1 MKRLTKMK
9 KNFIEE
15 LRWRGMLH
23 DAMPGTE
30 EQLNKEMTVGY
41 IGFDPTADSIHIG
54 NLATLMML
62 KHLQMAG
69 HKPVAL
75 VGGATGMVGDPSGKS
90 AERNLLDVKTLRHN
104 EQAIGKQL
112 AKFLD
117 FDCGENSAELLNNY
131 DWFGQMNF
139 LEFLRDVGKHLTIN
153 YMTAK
158 DSVKKRLESG
168 LSFTEFSYQLLQGY
182 DFFWL
187 NKNKNCKIQMG
198 GSDQWGNITT
208 GTELIRRMG
217 GGDAFAVTCPLITK
231 ADGSKFGKSVGGNV
245 WLDPK
250 RTSPY
255 KFYQFWLNV
264 DDTETSKLLR
274 VFTLL
279 DKETIEK
286 HETDY
291 ANDPRMLKR
300 ILAEEVT
307 RMVHSQEELERAQ
320 KASGLL
326 FGKSTLDDFES
337 TDEDTLLDVFEG
349 IPKKNYTQ
357 DEFAAFESTVDL
369 VANAMTED
377 EAKPVSKSEVRRLI
391 KNNGI
396 KINQKAIT
404 KDQGESKPEFGLLK
418 DKFLLIKKGK
428 KYFLVTVGVVKRAA
442 EVEV

>member
-1 MKRLTKMK
+1 MKQLIQMK

-15 LRWRGMLH
+15 LRWRGMLQ

-90 AERNLLDVKTLRHN
+90 AERNLLDVATLRKN

-131 DWFGQMNF
+131 DWFGQMSF
-139 LEFLRDVGKHLTIN
+139 LEFLRDVGKHITIN

-158 DSVKKRLESG
+158 DSVKKRLETG

-187 NKNKNCKIQMG
+187 NTNKNCKIQMG

-208 GTELIRRMG
+208 GTELIRKMG

-231 ADGSKFGKSVGGNV
+231 ADGSKFGKSESGNV

-264 DDTETSKLLR
+264 DDKEVAKLLR

-279 DKETIEK
+279 DQETIEK
-286 HETDY
+286 NEANY

-307 RMVHSQEELERAQ
+307 RMVHSQEELDRAQ

-326 FGKSTLDDFES
+326 FGKSTLDDFEA
-337 TDEDTLLDVFEG
+337 TDEATLLDVFEG
-349 IPKKNYTQ
+349 LPKKNYTQ
-357 DEFAAFESTVDL
+357 QEFGAFGNVIDL
-369 VANAMTED
+369 LADAMTED
-377 EAKPVSKSEVRRLI
+377 SNKAVSKGEVRRLI

-396 KINQKAIT
+396 KVNQKTVT
-404 KDQGESKPEFGLLK
+404 KEQADAKPAYSFLK

-428 KYFLVTVGVVKRAA
+428 KYFLVTVGVVQRAA
-442 EVEV
+442 EVTV